1 MLTTRDTGQL
11 ASSDEQQLAF
21 AVREGRILFTM
32 DEDFLEMAASN
43 RDHCGIVFLAQ
54 RNFTI
59 GRAVNGIV
67 RIWESRTPE
76 SMAGQLEFL

>member
-1 MLTTRDTGQL
+1 
-11 ASSDEQQLAF
+11 
-21 AVREGRILFTM
+21 M